1 MPPKRVHKR
10 PPKPA
15 PKPITPDEPEAIRFN
30 ADAFLYSWG
39 PHSLPQHNGFRAA
52 IEKAFDIDPTS
63 DYVYRADPAAVTL
76 PQAQVAIDHGSA
88 RGFHAFYLDEN
99 GLQVGCPSFLESSA
113 TERLIDTNY
122 TNSLILP
129 IPLQQI

>member
-1 MPPKRVHKR
+1 MLVNEDSRAAPRYNTHLEMPPKRVHKR
-10 PPKPA
+10 PSKPA
-15 PKPITPDEPEAIRFN
+15 PKQLAPDEPGGPRFN
-30 ADAFLYSWG
+30 ADAFLYKWG
-39 PHSLPQHNGFRAA
+39 PQSLPHHNGFRAA

-99 GLQVGCPSFLESSA
+99 GLQVVDGLSRRAWAL
-113 TERLIDTNY
+113 RY
-122 TNSLILP
+122 
-129 IPLQQI
+129 